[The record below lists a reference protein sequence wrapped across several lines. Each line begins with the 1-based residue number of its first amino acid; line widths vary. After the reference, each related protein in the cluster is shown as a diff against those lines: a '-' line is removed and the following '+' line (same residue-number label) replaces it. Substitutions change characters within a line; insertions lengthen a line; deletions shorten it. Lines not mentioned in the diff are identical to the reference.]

1 MCIRDRSY
9 CACLIYDATCYHV
22 IALFKF
28 LHALRFICLLWPSLC
43 LNLQEGVCSIVGSSL
58 TFFGLEL
65 TETPK
70 RGDVLL
76 LLRRKQRCLCPL
88 VDVKYCLHYVW
99 CLRRYSV
106 VYNLIPRDACWIAVS
121 KWSISYRCCRMAVYI
136 FLLVR

>member
-1 MCIRDRSY
+1 MMLFLSCYCFIYVLTCSPIYMFTLAKFMCKSPRWSI
-9 CACLIYDATCYHV
+9 
-22 IALFKF
+22 
-28 LHALRFICLLWPSLC
+28 
-43 LNLQEGVCSIVGSSL
+43 CSIVGSSL
-58 TFFGLEL
+58 TFSGLEL
-65 TETPK
+65 TETTK

-76 LLRRKQRCLCPL
+76 PLRRKQWCLCPL
-88 VDVKYCLHYVW
+88 VDNKYCLHYVL